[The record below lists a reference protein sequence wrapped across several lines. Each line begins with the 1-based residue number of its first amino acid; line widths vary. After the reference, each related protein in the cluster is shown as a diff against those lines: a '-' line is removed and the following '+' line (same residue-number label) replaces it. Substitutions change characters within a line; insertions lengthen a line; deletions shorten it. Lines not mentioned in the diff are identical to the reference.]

1 LTPAEREVHVDDAR
15 SFFEERWRDGDPWR
29 VGSSE
34 LDKASHE
41 HQLGLLGEKRYE
53 RVLELGCGGG
63 FFTRRLAEIA
73 DRIVAID
80 IASSAVEFAR
90 EPNFV
95 SEAIDFRVAD
105 IVDYDPRAEGPWD
118 LVVMSETIYYLGWV
132 QPLFRVGWLA
142 SQLFESTRPGGRFL
156 MANTIGAEKD
166 HLHPTWLVET
176 YRDLFLNV
184 GYRREAEEVVRGVKD
199 SVEYE
204 ILVSLL
210 SKPAEVSG

>member
-1 LTPAEREVHVDDAR
+1 VDQVTDAR
-15 SFFEERWRDGDPWR
+15 SFFEERWREGDPWR
-29 VGSSE
+29 VAGSE

-41 HQLGLLGEKRYE
+41 HQLGMLRDRRYE
-53 RVLELGCGGG
+53 RVLELGSGGG

-80 IASSAVEFAR
+80 IAPSAVEFASQR
-90 EPNFV
+90 NFV
-95 SEAIDFRVAD
+95 SEAIDFSVAD

-118 LVVMSETIYYLGWV
+118 LVVLSETIYYLGWV

-142 SQLFESTRPGGRFL
+142 SQLFEATRPGGRFL
-156 MANTIGAEKD
+156 MANTVGAEKEYL
-166 HLHPTWLVET
+166 HLPWLLET

-184 GYRREAEEVVRGVKD
+184 GYVREAEEVVRGTKD
-199 SVEYE
+199 SVDYE

-210 SKPAEVSG
+210 SKPAGDSR

>member
-1 LTPAEREVHVDDAR
+1 LKPAEREVHVDDAR
-15 SFFEERWRDGDPWR
+15 SFFEERWRSGDPWR
-29 VGSSE
+29 TGSSE
-34 LDKASHE
+34 LDRASHE
-41 HQLGLLGEKRYE
+41 HQLGLLADRGYE

-73 DRIVAID
+73 ERIVAID
-80 IASSAVEFAR
+80 IAPSAVEFAR
-90 EPNFV
+90 ERNFV
-95 SEAIDFRVAD
+95 SAAIDFRVAD
-105 IVDYDPRAEGPWD
+105 VVDYDPRAEGPWD

-142 SQLFESTRPGGRFL
+142 SQLFGSTRPGGRFL

-166 HLHPTWLVET
+166 YLHLGWLVET

-184 GYRREAEEVVRGVKD
+184 GYRRDVEETVRGVKD

-210 SKPAEVSG
+210 SKPAEGSG